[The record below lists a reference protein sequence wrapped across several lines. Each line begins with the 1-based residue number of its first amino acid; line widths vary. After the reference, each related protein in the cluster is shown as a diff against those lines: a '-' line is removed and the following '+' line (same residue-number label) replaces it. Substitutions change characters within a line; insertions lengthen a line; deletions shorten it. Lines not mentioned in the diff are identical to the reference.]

1 MTVQMVAARSLNN
14 VIGKGTE
21 IPWHVKGEQKIFKKV
36 TMGGTLIMGRVTFDS
51 IGRPL
56 PGRTTIIVT
65 HRTDY
70 QQQGC
75 LIANNLDMAMQ
86 LATDL
91 GKPIFIAGGGEIYKQ
106 SLALTEIVHLTTID
120 TTVEGDVFF
129 PAFPNPDFELV
140 EEQSF
145 ESNIDYTYQKFQ
157 RKRSADSGQLSN
169 KPTKGQI

>member
-1 MTVQMVAARSLNN
+1 MTVHIVAARSLNN

-36 TMGGTLIMGRVTFDS
+36 TMGGTLIMGRITFDS

-56 PGRTTIIVT
+56 PGRSTIIVT
-65 HRTDY
+65 RRKDY

-75 LIANNLDMAMQ
+75 LIANDLDKAMQ
-86 LATDL
+86 LAADL
-91 GKPIFIAGGGEIYKQ
+91 GKPVFIAGGGEIYKQ

-129 PAFPNPDFELV
+129 PVFPNPEFELV

-145 ESNIDYTYQKFQ
+145 KSNIDYIYQKFQ
-157 RKRSADSGQLSN
+157 RKHAADSR
-169 KPTKGQI
+169 